1 MREVEAGRVAQ
12 LYVIVEVDEGAHERV
27 EAALGTAGIACLLL
41 APPAGGALAAD
52 RIKALVEAV
61 QARQVAA
68 LIADDIELARTVR
81 ADGVHLGPR
90 NLGPGN
96 LEETYERARSV
107 LGDRAI
113 VGVDA
118 GISKHDAMTAAEA
131 GADYIAF
138 GAPARLKDRDKARV
152 RRDELVAWW
161 GEIFEVPCVALD
173 VETRG
178 EAEALVGAGA
188 DFIAVRLA
196 AGESPG
202 AARELLTDVTAA
214 LAVAEAAG

>member
-1 MREVEAGRVAQ
+1 VAQ
-12 LYVIVEVDEGAHERV
+12 LYVIVEVDEGAHEWV
-27 EAALGTAGIACLLL
+27 EAALGTASIACLLL
-41 APPAGGALAAD
+41 APPASGALAAD
-52 RIKALVEAV
+52 RLKPLVESV

-81 ADGVHLGPR
+81 ADGVHLGP
-90 NLGPGN
+90 GN
-96 LEETYERARSV
+96 LEEAYERARSV

-118 GISKHDAMTAAEA
+118 GISKHDAMTSAEA

-196 AGESPG
+196 AGESPA
-202 AARELLTDVTAA
+202 AARELLTDIAAA
-214 LAVAEAAG
+214 LAVAEVAG

>member
-1 MREVEAGRVAQ
+1 MAQ
-12 LYVIVEVDEGAHERV
+12 LYVIVEVDEGAQERV

-41 APPAGGALAAD
+41 APPEGGALAAD
-52 RIKALVEAV
+52 RLVPLVEAV

-68 LIADDIELARTVR
+68 LIADDIELALAVR
-81 ADGVHLGPR
+81 ADGVH
-90 NLGPGN
+90 LGPGN

-118 GISKHDAMTAAEA
+118 GISKHDAMTSAEA

-161 GEIFEVPCVALD
+161 AEIFEVPCVALD
-173 VETRG
+173 VEGRD
-178 EAEALVGAGA
+178 EAEVLARAGA

-196 AGESPG
+196 AGESPA
-202 AARELLTDVTAA
+202 AARELLTGIAAA

>member
-1 MREVEAGRVAQ
+1 MSEVEAGRVAQ

-41 APPAGGALAAD
+41 APPASGALTAD
-52 RIKALVEAV
+52 RVKPLVEAV

-81 ADGVHLGPR
+81 ADGVHLGP
-90 NLGPGN
+90 GN
-96 LEETYERARSV
+96 LEEAYERARSV

-118 GISKHDAMTAAEA
+118 GISKHDAMTSAEA
-131 GADYIAF
+131 GADYIGF
-138 GAPARLKDRDKARV
+138 GAPARLKDRDKARM

-196 AGESPG
+196 AGESPA
-202 AARELLTDVTAA
+202 AARELLTDIAAA

>member
-12 LYVIVEVDEGAHERV
+12 LYIIVEVDEGAHERV

-41 APPAGGALAAD
+41 APPAGSALAAD
-52 RIKALVEAV
+52 RLKPLVEAV

-68 LIADDIELARTVR
+68 LIADDIELARAVG
-81 ADGVHLGPR
+81 ADGVHLGP
-90 NLGPGN
+90 GN
-96 LEETYERARSV
+96 LEEAYERARSV

-118 GISKHDAMTAAEA
+118 GISKHDAMTSAEA

>member
-1 MREVEAGRVAQ
+1 LWDNEVEAGRVAQ

-41 APPAGGALAAD
+41 APPAGSALAAD
-52 RIKALVEAV
+52 RIKPLVEAV

-68 LIADDIELARTVR
+68 LIAGDIELARTVR
-81 ADGVHLGPR
+81 ADGVHLGP
-90 NLGPGN
+90 GN
-96 LEETYERARSV
+96 LEEAYERARSV

-118 GISKHDAMTAAEA
+118 GISKHDAMTSAEA

-138 GAPARLKDRDKARV
+138 GAPARLKDRDKARM

-196 AGESPG
+196 AGESPA
-202 AARELLTDVTAA
+202 AARELLTDIAAA